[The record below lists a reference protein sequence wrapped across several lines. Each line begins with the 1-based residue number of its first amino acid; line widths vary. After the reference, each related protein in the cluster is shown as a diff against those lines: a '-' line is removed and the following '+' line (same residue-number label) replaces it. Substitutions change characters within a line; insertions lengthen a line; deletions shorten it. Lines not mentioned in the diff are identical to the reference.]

1 MKLSWWIEGGEVIF
15 RRGRRDRMDGPDGS
29 ACTWHL
35 ALCLYSSMDSTVSRT
50 LPGLKRELEAF
61 YSRSA
66 MLMSWRAIRTVCQAD
81 LVRLHL
87 IKNNSIF
94 GRKCIWRWRWR
105 WRCPWLLTMSGHCHP
120 SAFDWSGAGQPNRDN
135 GQWRIQQGQG
145 T

>member
-1 MKLSWWIEGGEVIF
+1 
-15 RRGRRDRMDGPDGS
+15 MDGPDGS

-61 YSRSA
+61 YSSSA

-87 IKNNSIF
+87 HLIF
-94 GRKCIWRWRWR
+94 NIWEEVQLALALALALPVAAHDVRPLSPVR
-105 WRCPWLLTMSGHCHP
+105 
-120 SAFDWSGAGQPNRDN
+120 F
-135 GQWRIQQGQG
+135 
-145 T
+145 